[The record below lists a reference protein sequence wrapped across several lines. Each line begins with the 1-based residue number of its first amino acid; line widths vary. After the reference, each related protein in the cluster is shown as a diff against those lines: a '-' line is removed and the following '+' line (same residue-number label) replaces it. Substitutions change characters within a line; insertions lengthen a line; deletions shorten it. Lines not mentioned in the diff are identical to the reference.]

1 MKHII
6 IIGLFIASCI
16 NCFSQDTLF
25 FTSGEQVKAKVLE
38 VKPDVVTYKMY
49 ENIDGPTYTV
59 YKHELRTIHFQ
70 NGYIETISTTN
81 NTKPVAQTKPTEQS
95 KTQSTADTK
104 TALTC
109 KKGIVKQNNTVLTN
123 EQVRELF
130 KTNQQ
135 ALDLYNKG
143 KKIEKVDNILA
154 TASLIIVGSVA
165 VLQLG
170 GYVGTPAVIGA
181 CVYFV
186 GAYTTA
192 TVFRTIGRSKIK
204 ESVALYNGSIQK

>member
-6 IIGLFIASCI
+6 TLSILILIAISS
-16 NCFSQDTLF
+16 NAQDTLF
-25 FTSGEQVKAKVLE
+25 FNSGTQIRSKVLE

-49 ENIDGPTYTV
+49 ENIEGPTYTV
-59 YKHELRTIHFQ
+59 YKHELHSIHYQ
-70 NGYIETISTTN
+70 NGYVETIQVVEDSPTPKKEL
-81 NTKPVAQTKPTEQS
+81 NTHTELPSATESPTK
-95 KTQSTADTK
+95 
-104 TALTC
+104 LTC
-109 KKGIVKQNNTVLTN
+109 KKGVVKQDNTILSAQ
-123 EQVRELF
+123 QVKELF

-135 ALDLYNKG
+135 ALDLYTKG

>member
-6 IIGLFIASCI
+6 TLSILILIAISS
-16 NCFSQDTLF
+16 NAQDTLF
-25 FTSGEQVKAKVLE
+25 FNSGTQIRSKVLE

-49 ENIDGPTYTV
+49 ENIEGPTYTV
-59 YKHELRTIHFQ
+59 YKHELHSIHYQ
-70 NGYIETISTTN
+70 NGYVETIQVVEDSPTPKKELNTHAELPSTTESP
-81 NTKPVAQTKPTEQS
+81 TK
-95 KTQSTADTK
+95 
-104 TALTC
+104 LTC
-109 KKGIVKQNNTVLTN
+109 KKGVVKQDNTILSTQ
-123 EQVRELF
+123 QVKELF

-135 ALDLYNKG
+135 ALDLYTKG

-204 ESVALYNGSIQK
+204 ESVTLYNGSIQK